1 MSSHPKVY
9 IPPELLLLFLVKL
22 IDQHS
27 LNSKLD
33 NDFIEPI

>member
-1 MSSHPKVY
+1 MSSHPKAY
-9 IPPELLLLFLVKL
+9 NLIVKL